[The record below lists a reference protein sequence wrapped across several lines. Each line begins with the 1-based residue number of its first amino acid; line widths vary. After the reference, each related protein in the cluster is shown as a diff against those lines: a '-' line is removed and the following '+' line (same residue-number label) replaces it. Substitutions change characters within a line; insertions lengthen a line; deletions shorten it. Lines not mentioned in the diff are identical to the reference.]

1 MKALPL
7 IFVETRTKTML
18 YETIEIAG
26 KEYKARLTARALV
39 DLEKRLGTSPINMFI
54 KMGQQEGYIPELEF
68 LLLILHASLQAM
80 EHGITI
86 EKTYDLYDQMVE
98 EGKTIADL
106 LNFIVEVFQA
116 SGLVP
121 KDNEE
126 NEKN

>member
-1 MKALPL
+1 
-7 IFVETRTKTML
+7 ML

-86 EKTYDLYDQMVE
+86 EKTYDLYDAMID
-98 EGKTIADL
+98 EGKNMGDL
-106 LNFIVEVFQA
+106 LNFIVSVFEA
-116 SGLVP
+116 SGLMP
-121 KDNEE
+121 KEE
-126 NEKN
+126 IEDNEKN